1 MGRLRGRYILLGLTL
16 LAITVVGFGVTFL
29 LWQPTTKRI
38 TVTGVLK
45 QGVEAGC
52 MILETDDG
60 RAYTLV
66 DMPNYRC
73 SSLNATVSQEQTFRC
88 LPPYGKTIVVTGYT
102 EPNAVSYCMQGP
114 LLHVESLTV
123 VD

>member
-1 MGRLRGRYILLGLTL
+1 MKVRYLLLGLTL
-16 LAITVVGFGVTFL
+16 LAITVVGFGVASL
-29 LWQPTTKRI
+29 LLQPASRQI
-38 TVTGVLK
+38 TLAGVLK

-60 RAYTLV
+60 RTYTLV

-73 SSLNATVSQEQTFRC
+73 GSPNASLNQEQTLRC
-88 LPPYGKTIVVTGYT
+88 LPPYGKTVVVTGYV

-123 VD
+123 VG

>member
-1 MGRLRGRYILLGLTL
+1 MRARYSLLGLTL
-16 LAITVVGFGVTFL
+16 LAVTIFGFGAASL
-29 LWQPTTKRI
+29 LWQPASSRI

-60 RAYTLV
+60 RTYTLV

-73 SSLNATVSQEQTFRC
+73 GRVNATVSQEQTLRC
-88 LPPYGKTIVVTGYT
+88 LPPYGKTIVVTGYI

-114 LLHVESLTV
+114 LLHVDSLTV
-123 VD
+123 LG